1 MKLPEVTIE
10 QLLDAGIHFGH
21 NTRRWNPK
29 MEQYIF
35 GVRNNIHIFDLR
47 LTVPLIN
54 KALENNDADY
64 ITDVNVIESDHLIIF
79 FGVKSI
85 KISGEGWKKI
95 DGEQNI
101 LKKPYFNPQT
111 GELITD

>member
-1 MKLPEVTIE
+1 MWFYSLIIPEYRKTSLEYV
-10 QLLDAGIHFGH
+10 
-21 NTRRWNPK
+21 
-29 MEQYIF
+29 
-35 GVRNNIHIFDLR
+35 
-47 LTVPLIN
+47 IN